1 MEGSYNKVLSARQ
14 DGLYSQEGMY
24 FMDMLVDTVREEI
37 AECSEKAY
45 GSIAAR
51 DLQSLLMLSSEAELG
66 EYAENV
72 STCRKRA
79 RAGWLLFSG
88 IAMGTLSHISYPHWT
103 DQCSADTWLTCALAG
118 VAAGLADYCRHGEL
132 RQAGRAAIATAFFAA
147 HSGDALLCKRA
158 RAHRV
163 DPLWVLFSQECA
175 VKGISA
181 RRCSVHSSLPSIIAQ
196 SCAASPLTCAK

>member
-72 STCRKRA
+72 STCR
-79 RAGWLLFSG
+79 S
-88 IAMGTLSHISYPHWT
+88 
-103 DQCSADTWLTCALAG
+103 ALARDG
-118 VAAGLADYCRHGEL
+118 CYFLAL
-132 RQAGRAAIATAFFAA
+132 RWGHFHTSAIPI
-147 HSGDALLCKRA
+147 G
-158 RAHRV
+158 
-163 DPLWVLFSQECA
+163 Q
-175 VKGISA
+175 ISA
-181 RRCSVHSSLPSIIAQ
+181 LRTHG
-196 SCAASPLTCAK
+196 